1 MSHITVFGQ
10 HKPLTS
16 AETRAFKDEVA
27 KRANDLETLESSFTQ
42 TKHLDFVDKAVKSSG
57 KLYFR
62 SPQLIRWEYT
72 TPFSYYV
79 IFDRDKMHI
88 NDNGNEK
95 NVDVSASK
103 VLRDV
108 SQMLIGTV
116 QGTTIFDE
124 TKFDIAYHKKD
135 GGYLT
140 TFKPKD
146 KTLAKYINQIELNF
160 DGSSYLVQHIKITE
174 PSMDYTEITFS
185 NQKKNTPISDEK
197 FAVQ

>member
-146 KTLAKYINQIELNF
+146 KTLAKYINQIEINF